1 MTKARP
7 PLSVEQALHEVLG
20 LLGTAEAGAVTGKSA
35 TILRNWADP
44 DNDAYRLPMEA
55 AMQLD
60 RACVLAG
67 HDRAPLLMAYQAV
80 IGRVQAETHR
90 PAALAVRLVELAQ
103 RLGDVAGEMRAAV
116 CVHGDGGAAVT
127 DRELA
132 SALADVDAMKTAL
145 ADLERDLIAANRA
158 TGGRP

>member
-1 MTKARP
+1 MTKARH
-7 PLSVEQALHEVLG
+7 PLTLEQGLHEVLG
-20 LLGTAEAGAVTGKSA
+20 ILGVAEASAVTGKGA

-55 AMQLD
+55 AMALD

-67 HDRAPLLMAYQAV
+67 HDRAPLLLVYQAV
-80 IGRVQAETHR
+80 IGRAQADTHQ
-90 PAALAVRLVELAQ
+90 PAVLAVRLVELTQ

-116 CVHGDGGAAVT
+116 SVHGDGGIAVT
-127 DRELA
+127 DRELV
-132 SALADVDAMKTAL
+132 SALSDIEGMKAAL

-158 TGGRP
+158 GAP

>member
-1 MTKARP
+1 MTKARH

-55 AMQLD
+55 AMALD
-60 RACVLAG
+60 RACILAG
-67 HDRAPLLMAYQAV
+67 HERAPLLLAYQAA
-80 IGRVQAETHR
+80 IGRVQAKRHA
-90 PAALAVRLVELAQ
+90 PAALALRLVELAQ

-132 SALADVDAMKTAL
+132 SALADVQAMQAAL
-145 ADLERDLIAANRA
+145 DDLQRDLIAANARA
-158 TGGRP
+158 AG